1 MDYTHIVERFLEAY
15 NQKDLATFIG
25 YLHPDFESYL
35 LDTQVTLSRGKE
47 EAIAIYKERFEE
59 VPGPFIRV
67 LNRMVNDNFIID
79 DQIIENFEG
88 SKAIHAFSIFE
99 FQDSLIRKAGFVRR
113 DLP

>member
-1 MDYTHIVERFLEAY
+1 MDYTHLVEHFLEAY

-47 EAIAIYKERFEE
+47 EAIAIYQKRFAEM
-59 VPGPFIRV
+59 PGPFIRV
-67 LNRMVNDNFIID
+67 LHRMVNDNFIID

-99 FQDSLIRKAGFVRR
+99 FQDGLIRKAGFVRR